1 MELRKVLARF
11 NEDKSKCSSEETSSQ
26 GDAEHAQ
33 LPNGTPQLPES
44 ASLYCN
50 HSNHLND
57 SHSPSDAPTV
67 SGRSPVVPSEEG
79 SLISQLAQTH
89 ATITDSHSPNDLQMS
104 SDFSSPFQSSLGSSV
119 TSDSGEPISPG
130 GRSTSVQFS
139 SGEGEVVRFSSTQ
152 NVVSNANH
160 SSPKLSNRTRADQ
173 ETETSTVVNADTTCE
188 ETLSSECSNGD
199 TTLGDRRNDTAVL
212 NDMSDNHHT
221 ADNCTHTPTDP
232 TTANPPPDRELSPLA
247 SRLSPDSYTCFK
259 EYLNHVP
266 EMNLPWQPLRSVW
279 QCSCGTAFSFSTR
292 KVGSSSCL
300 GVSSL
305 DPSGKVLQTYLLCFL
320 FEVAPKAGLCM
331 DMSGFVQGIELHMP
345 PKSVNYVSLVPR
357 TCGRRK
363 SFLLPGSL
371 GTRLKQCVLRL
382 TPGNEAGADITIIG
396 NSLK

>member
-33 LPNGTPQLPES
+33 LPNGAPELNQPES

-57 SHSPSDAPTV
+57 SYSPSDAPTV
-67 SGRSPVVPSEEG
+67 SGRSPVVPSDAPTVSGRSPSIEG
-79 SLISQLAQTH
+79 SLNSQLAQTH

-104 SDFSSPFQSSLGSSV
+104 SDLSSPFQSSLGSSV

-139 SGEGEVVRFSSTQ
+139 SGEGEVVRFSSTK
-152 NVVSNANH
+152 NVVSKANH
-160 SSPKLSNRTRADQ
+160 SSPKLSDRTRADQ
-173 ETETSTVVNADTTCE
+173 EMETSTVASADTTCE
-188 ETLSSECSNGD
+188 DTLSSECSNGD
-199 TTLGDRRNDTAVL
+199 TTLGDRRNDIVVP

-232 TTANPPPDRELSPLA
+232 PTANPPPDRELSPLA

-300 GVSSL
+300 GTASL
-305 DPSGKVLQTYLLCFL
+305 DPSGKVLQTYLVCF
-320 FEVAPKAGLCM
+320 C
-331 DMSGFVQGIELHMP
+331 
-345 PKSVNYVSLVPR
+345 
-357 TCGRRK
+357 
-363 SFLLPGSL
+363 
-371 GTRLKQCVLRL
+371 LK
-382 TPGNEAGADITIIG
+382 
-396 NSLK
+396 

>member
-33 LPNGTPQLPES
+33 LPNGTPQLNQPES
-44 ASLYCN
+44 ALLYYN

-57 SHSPSDAPTV
+57 SHLPSIAPAV
-67 SGRSPVVPSEEG
+67 SGRSPVAPSEEG
-79 SLISQLAQTH
+79 SRNSQLAQAH
-89 ATITDSHSPNDLQMS
+89 ATITDSRSPNDLQMS

-139 SGEGEVVRFSSTQ
+139 SGEGEVVRFSSTK
-152 NVVSNANH
+152 NVVSKANH

-173 ETETSTVVNADTTCE
+173 EMETSTVATADTTCE
-188 ETLSSECSNGD
+188 DTLSSEYSNGD
-199 TTLGDRRNDTAVL
+199 TTLGDRRNDTAVP

-221 ADNCTHTPTDP
+221 AGNCMHTPTDP
-232 TTANPPPDRELSPLA
+232 TTANPPLDQELSLA

-259 EYLNHVP
+259 EHLNHVP

-300 GVSSL
+300 GTSSL
-305 DPSGKVLQTYLLCFL
+305 DPSGKVLQTYLVCFL

-331 DMSGFVQGIELHMP
+331 DMSGFVQGIELHTA
-345 PKSVNYVSLVPR
+345 PKSGTNVSLVPR
-357 TCGRRK
+357 SCGRRK
-363 SFLLPGSL
+363 SFFLPG
-371 GTRLKQCVLRL
+371 RM
-382 TPGNEAGADITIIG
+382 
-396 NSLK
+396 